1 MGYKLLTTNS
11 NMVFSLFAK
20 LIEIVQGFFKKSPSV
35 IKTTIEQVPMLIE
48 KNFELTKANLE
59 DFSAKKMSEAKYLIS
74 KSNNILEGI
83 SKKELE
89 EKENERF
96 NRAVLTSKKQFEN
109 QLKRL
114 LEKIDPKD
122 RGRNLE
128 DARHYSG
135 ESYSLLANEI
145 VSFRKNIIY
154 LSFYLKD
161 EMKELGE
168 NLQEILNIF
177 NEMNSE
183 FNKASELF
191 GFEKV
196 KENSGK
202 VIKQKKNY
210 HELDGKK
217 QEFLAKLSQKEEKLA
232 EQRNKLEEKR
242 NGKEMQAVKELE
254 EEMTNLMTQ
263 KQDLKT
269 EISGLVLNIDRPM
282 SRFKQLVDS
291 GRWKIP
297 NEEKEILDQFII
309 NPILALKKDP
319 KAELFKKVLLEIRKA
334 IEEGAVE
341 LKDKEKE
348 KRLAAIQELINFD
361 FFGKVFWKMNE
372 LQKKQIDINKELE
385 KNAAKKEIEKESSKI
400 QETETEINEIKS
412 KLEEIANE
420 QESVKKEI
428 EKELLLVKSF
438 AGKVLGK
445 TIIFEEEN
453 Y

>member
-1 MGYKLLTTNS
+1 
-11 NMVFSLFAK
+11 MVFSLFAK
-20 LIEIVQGFFKKSPSV
+20 LIEIFQGFFKKSPLV
-35 IKTTIEQVPMLIE
+35 IKTNIEQLPMLIE

-74 KSNNILEGI
+74 KSNNILGNI

-89 EKENERF
+89 GKENERF
-96 NRAVLTSKKQFEN
+96 NKAALTSKRQLEN

-122 RGRNLE
+122 RGNNLD

-135 ESYSLLANEI
+135 ESYALLANEI

-154 LSFYLKD
+154 MSFYLKE

-168 NLQEILNIF
+168 TLQEILNIF
-177 NEMNSE
+177 NEMNLE
-183 FNKASELF
+183 FKKSNELF
-191 GFEKV
+191 EFEKI
-196 KENSGK
+196 KETSGK
-202 VIKQKKNY
+202 IIKKKKHYKELENQKQTLLEK
-210 HELDGKK
+210 LQVK
-217 QEFLAKLSQKEEKLA
+217 QEKQEEQKTKLTEKA
-232 EQRNKLEEKR
+232 T
-242 NGKEMQAVKELE
+242 GKEMQAVKSLE
-254 EEMTNLMTQ
+254 EEMVNLMNQ

-269 EISGLVLNIDRPM
+269 EISGLILSIDRPM
-282 SRFKQLVDS
+282 NRFKQLVDS
-291 GRWKIP
+291 GRWKLP
-297 NEEKEILDQFII
+297 NEEKEILNQFIV

-334 IEEGAVE
+334 IEDGSVE

-372 LQKKQIDINKELE
+372 LQKKQIDLNKELE
-385 KNAAKKEIEKESSKI
+385 KSAAKKEIEKDNSKI
-400 QETETEINEIKS
+400 KETDNELGEIKS
-412 KLEEIANE
+412 QIEEVTNE

-428 EKELLLVKSF
+428 EKDLTIVKEF
-438 AGKVLGK
+438 AGNVLGK
-445 TIIFEEEN
+445 TVIFEEEG